1 MPTDWTRMSE
11 LEDLLAEHSAL
22 TSAGAGGFTTDPR
35 RQRELLRKLGLQNTA
50 QGFLKFFQGISRLEP
65 TSSVQISTEGR
76 RLQVSFRHRQG
87 LPQPL
92 WEASHPLGLAML
104 NLSQEFELSWQ
115 GQSRGVAGPQAFQC
129 QEVSG
134 AEAGL
139 EITISR
145 PGSRWW
151 HRDWTTGLHYNIAHR
166 LVWNR
171 FDWNWNRIGLGLAPP
186 LSRRANAIV
195 LATPE
200 QPGALNL
207 AATAWTGQ
215 VRIRE
220 SDAVVRPNSVSYDRL
235 AHAILGATNH
245 SWSETFFVLD
255 GVLLEGERN
264 LLDRPGIL
272 AIVSADGLTPALSGL
287 ELVHDAA
294 FRARLQA
301 LRPEVSWLDG
311 VNQQGR

>member
-1 MPTDWTRMSE
+1 MTE
-11 LEDLLAEHSAL
+11 LEQLLAEQSAL
-22 TSAGAGGFTTDPR
+22 TSAGAGGFTVDPR

-50 QGFLKFFQGISRLEP
+50 QGFLKFFQGICRLEP
-65 TSSVQISTEGR
+65 ISTVQISTQGR
-76 RLQVSFRHRQG
+76 HLRIVLRHRQA

-92 WEASHPLGLAML
+92 WEASHPLGLAVL
-104 NLSQEFELSWQ
+104 NLSQEFELKWW
-115 GQSRGVAGPQAFQC
+115 GQSQGVAGPLAFHCSQPDPSL
-129 QEVSG
+129 QE
-134 AEAGL
+134 L
-139 EITISR
+139 EITITR
-145 PGSRWW
+145 QTSRWW
-151 HRDWTTGLHYNIAHR
+151 HRDWTAGLQHNIAHR

-171 FDWNWNRIGLGLAPP
+171 FDWNWNGIDLGLAPP

-200 QPGALNL
+200 QPGSLNL

-215 VRIRE
+215 VRTRE
-220 SDAVVRPNSVSYDRL
+220 GDLLDRSSSVSYEHL
-235 AHAILGATNH
+235 GHAILGATNH
-245 SWSETFFVLD
+245 SWSETFFMLD

-264 LLDRPGIL
+264 LLDRPGVVAVI
-272 AIVSADGLTPALSGL
+272 SADGLTPALSGL

-294 FRARLQA
+294 FRARLLA

>member
-1 MPTDWTRMSE
+1 MSE
-11 LEDLLAEHSAL
+11 LDELLAEHSAL
-22 TSAGAGGFTTDPR
+22 SSAGAGDFTVDPR
-35 RQRELLRKLGLQNTA
+35 RQRELLRKLGLQNIA
-50 QGFLKFFQGISRLEP
+50 QGFLKFFQGICRLEP
-65 TSSVQISTEGR
+65 ASPVQISTEGR
-76 RLQVSFRHRQG
+76 RLRVSVRHQQA

-104 NLSQEFELSWQ
+104 NLSQEFELRWQ
-115 GQSRGVAGPQAFQC
+115 GQSQGVASRQEFQC
-129 QEVSG
+129 SQGDAS
-134 AEAGL
+134 AQDLA
-139 EITISR
+139 ITIAR
-145 PGSRWW
+145 PTSRWW
-151 HRDWTTGLHYNIAHR
+151 HRDWTNGLHHNIAHK

-195 LATPE
+195 LATPQ

-220 SDAVVRPNSVSYDRL
+220 GDAVDGPGSVSYERL

-264 LLDRPGIL
+264 LLDRPGVV
-272 AIVSADGLTPALSGL
+272 AIISADGLTPALSGL

-294 FRARLQA
+294 FRARLQG

-311 VNQQGR
+311 INQQGR